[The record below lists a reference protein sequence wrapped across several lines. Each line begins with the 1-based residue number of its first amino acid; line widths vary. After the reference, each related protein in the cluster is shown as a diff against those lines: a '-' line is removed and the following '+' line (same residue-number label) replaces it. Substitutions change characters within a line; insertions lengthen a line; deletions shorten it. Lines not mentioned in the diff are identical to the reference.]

1 MMTMPL
7 SGCMDNSDESTSEE
21 ENFEL
26 QDWHVHFAVNAADLP
41 TCNEDTNGRLYYVES
56 DNEFQVCKSTGW
68 EIISIKGT
76 DGVDGN
82 NGDKGD
88 QGIPGTDGKTT
99 LVNILSSTNCENDGY
114 KFEIGTDAN
123 NDGVLTSDEVTLTT
137 EVCNGKNGIDG
148 ADGQDGAPG
157 LDGTDGVDGVQGPM
171 GPQGPQGPAGND
183 GTNGVDG
190 QDGAPGADGAQGPQG
205 PAGNDGADGADG
217 QDGAPGADGAQGPQ
231 GPSGNDGADGADG
244 SDGYDIRVN
253 TNTVSPGD
261 TDCTDG
267 GIEIEIGA
275 DTNDNGVLDQNEIS
289 TIEKICNGEGRNSMV
304 STSTILSGDIDCP
317 DGGTELAIGVDYDDN
332 GILDSWEVGTYEK
345 ICNGEGRDSMVSTS
359 TISSGDIDCPDGG
372 TELAIGVDYNDN
384 GVLDSSEVGTYEK
397 VCNGVAG
404 SDGQNGVNGVNGAD
418 GTDGYDSLI
427 SSSSE
432 PAGSNCASGGHK
444 MEIGSDLNRDGQMD
458 ANEVANTLY
467 ICDGN
472 DGVAVSI
479 PWVDITGVPSDI
491 ADGDNDTTYSGID
504 FAKSGQTCGAVDANG
519 NPYYAH
525 EIDMI
530 GDLGCAPLPTYD
542 GSDFAISGNS
552 CSNGMVM
559 MGISY
564 SGNPICVIDNDTTV
578 SGNCPT
584 GDYFMYGISQS
595 GLVLCSLTDTY
606 DGYDFAVSNQQCST
620 GTVMRGIASN
630 GLMICAVDETLPTGY
645 CSTGYYMYGI
655 SNSGV
660 NCNPIR
666 NYDGYDF
673 AESNQYCSSNQLMR
687 GISNSGQ
694 IVCVHDSDTT
704 YSGFDFAVSDQY
716 CSYGTVVIGISY
728 SGTVVCYADSDT
740 NYDGNDF
747 VISGQTCPSGQVV
760 GAVSTNGLLVC
771 NALQFETES
780 TPGSPSTTPAAGT
793 AIFNTGDNKLYVYD
807 GMGWKS
813 VQLS

>member
-1 MMTMPL
+1 
-7 SGCMDNSDESTSEE
+7 
-21 ENFEL
+21 
-26 QDWHVHFAVNAADLP
+26 
-41 TCNEDTNGRLYYVES
+41 
-56 DNEFQVCKSTGW
+56 
-68 EIISIKGT
+68 
-76 DGVDGN
+76 
-82 NGDKGD
+82 
-88 QGIPGTDGKTT
+88 
-99 LVNILSSTNCENDGY
+99 
-114 KFEIGTDAN
+114 
-123 NDGVLTSDEVTLTT
+123 
-137 EVCNGKNGIDG
+137 
-148 ADGQDGAPG
+148 
-157 LDGTDGVDGVQGPM
+157 
-171 GPQGPQGPAGND
+171 
-183 GTNGVDG
+183 
-190 QDGAPGADGAQGPQG
+190 
-205 PAGNDGADGADG
+205 
-217 QDGAPGADGAQGPQ
+217 
-231 GPSGNDGADGADG
+231 
-244 SDGYDIRVN
+244 
-253 TNTVSPGD
+253 
-261 TDCTDG
+261 
-267 GIEIEIGA
+267 
-275 DTNDNGVLDQNEIS
+275 
-289 TIEKICNGEGRNSMV
+289 MV
-304 STSTILSGDIDCP
+304 STSTIL
-317 DGGTELAIGVDYDDN
+317 
-332 GILDSWEVGTYEK
+332 
-345 ICNGEGRDSMVSTS
+345 
-359 TISSGDIDCPDGG
+359 SGDIDCPDGG

-704 YSGFDFAVSDQY
+704 YSGFDFAFSGQY
-716 CSYGTVVIGISY
+716 CSSGTVVMGISY

-740 NYDGNDF
+740 TYDGNDF

-760 GAVSTNGLLVC
+760 GAVSPNGLLVC

-793 AIFNTGDNKLYVYD
+793 AIFNTGNNKLYVYD
-807 GMGWKS
+807 GIGWKS